1 MYNLHPLLLAILAVG
16 ATACDA
22 TRPRAVT
29 QPPPHE
35 SAKPSEKRVT
45 LADVG
50 LDAASLDR
58 TADPCQDFYQYACGG
73 WLATHE
79 IPADRVRWGK
89 NIEVGDR
96 IQGELRALLESAASE
111 PAGTFYATCV
121 DEAAR
126 EASGTAGIDPLLK
139 TVRAVRDRKSL
150 IAAVAEL
157 HRHKVAALFV
167 IASEQDARDASQM
180 IASIDQSDFGMLDR
194 HHYLDDDARAKEI
207 RAFYVEH
214 VGRMLQLA
222 GTKPAEA
229 KRAAA
234 GIVALEIELAKVWK
248 TPVERRDPAGMY
260 NKLDRAGLARLA
272 PAWDWD
278 AYFKALGFAGLREV
292 NVTAPALL
300 QGIERLLGSTK
311 PELWRAY
318 LEWKVLSTTAAALP
332 KRFEDEAFALRH
344 LVTGTERLPDRWKRC
359 VMTTDELLGDALGRL
374 FVGRHFAEGDREAV
388 RGMIAVIREAFGKR
402 LDQLDWMDAKTKQ
415 RAREKSKQMSSLIGY
430 PSTWRVYDFPLDSKV
445 HAANVLAARAFEV
458 KHQLSRVGKPV
469 DREEWHMTAP
479 SVNAF
484 YDPQRNQMGFPAG
497 YLQPPFYSRRASVAV
512 NMGAAGETI
521 GHELTHGFDDAGSQY
536 DAKGDLVSWWEPET
550 RKRFEAKTQCVVDQF
565 SAYETLGEK
574 VNGKLT
580 LGENLADLGG
590 VELAFEAYRALR
602 AGAAERLVADG
613 FDEDQQF
620 FLALA
625 QKQCTKWREPRE
637 RALLKT
643 GIHAPKRFRVNGA
656 VTNMPEFAAAFSC
669 AEGAPMNPRQRCEVW

>member
-1 MYNLHPLLLAILAVG
+1 MIPGAREQQRPSSRFFTAMSSLHPLLLAIFAVG

-22 TRPRAVT
+22 TRLRAVT
-29 QPPPHE
+29 QPPPRE

-50 LDAASLDR
+50 LDAATLDR

-73 WLATHE
+73 WLATQE

-89 NIEVGDR
+89 NIEVSDR

-126 EASGTAGIDPLLK
+126 EAAGTAGIDPLLK

-180 IASIDQSDFGMLDR
+180 IASIDQSDSGMLDR

-222 GTKPAEA
+222 GTKPAKA
-229 KRAAA
+229 KQAAA

-318 LEWKVLSTTAAALP
+318 LEWQVLSTAAAALP

-344 LVTGTERLPDRWKRC
+344 LVTGTERLPDPWKRC

-430 PSTWRVYDFPLDSKV
+430 PSIWRVYDFPLDPKV
-445 HAANVLAARAFEV
+445 HAAN
-458 KHQLSRVGKPV
+458 G
-469 DREEWHMTAP
+469 
-479 SVNAF
+479 
-484 YDPQRNQMGFPAG
+484 
-497 YLQPPFYSRRASVAV
+497 SRRARSRSSASCP
-512 NMGAAGETI
+512 
-521 GHELTHGFDDAGSQY
+521 GS
-536 DAKGDLVSWWEPET
+536 ASRSTARSGT
-550 RKRFEAKTQCVVDQF
+550 
-565 SAYETLGEK
+565 
-574 VNGKLT
+574 
-580 LGENLADLGG
+580 
-590 VELAFEAYRALR
+590 
-602 AGAAERLVADG
+602 
-613 FDEDQQF
+613 
-620 FLALA
+620 
-625 QKQCTKWREPRE
+625 
-637 RALLKT
+637 
-643 GIHAPKRFRVNGA
+643 
-656 VTNMPEFAAAFSC
+656 
-669 AEGAPMNPRQRCEVW
+669 